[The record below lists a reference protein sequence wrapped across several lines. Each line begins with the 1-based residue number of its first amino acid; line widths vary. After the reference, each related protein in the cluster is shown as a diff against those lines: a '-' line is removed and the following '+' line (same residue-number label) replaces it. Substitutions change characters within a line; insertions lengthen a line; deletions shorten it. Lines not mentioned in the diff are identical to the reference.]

1 MKIFNRICSIVL
13 IFAVSAF
20 IVCFAQNVIFRT
32 SGVYGFYFNDSRV
45 VDGIYTSLSNNEMA
59 DEIASFMCSWRPEKF
74 EVLEFTGYDHEN
86 VFSEEDSH
94 IMIKFKRILDMSGV
108 VCIVGFILTASI
120 YVYFMKTDNKRIL
133 AKSYKASLLLTIAA
147 IVGET
152 LLMVTNNG
160 RTKFL
165 EFFDMTGLPEE
176 SQLLEILDGNFVTMS
191 AFFLVGLTVI
201 ITVFI
206 TYVTLIITRPPRMFY

>member
-1 MKIFNRICSIVL
+1 M
-13 IFAVSAF
+13 
-20 IVCFAQNVIFRT
+20 
-32 SGVYGFYFNDSRV
+32 
-45 VDGIYTSLSNNEMA
+45 
-59 DEIASFMCSWRPEKF
+59 
-74 EVLEFTGYDHEN
+74 
-86 VFSEEDSH
+86 
-94 IMIKFKRILDMSGV
+94 
-108 VCIVGFILTASI
+108 
-120 YVYFMKTDNKRIL
+120 
-133 AKSYKASLLLTIAA
+133 
-147 IVGET
+147 
-152 LLMVTNNG
+152 LMVTNNG